1 MSIYREQAEDV
12 RTAWEWAS
20 LSLCALAIG
29 LGGLLLPSCKGSD
42 GPADPVLSDDD
53 DFKPP
58 MDLVLSA
65 VVIDKD
71 SGKVYPVYVPHVGGG
86 R

>member
-1 MSIYREQAEDV
+1 MNCDGEDV
-12 RTAWEWAS
+12 RELACV
-20 LSLCALAIG
+20 LCG
-29 LGGLLLPSCKGSD
+29 

-71 SGKVYPVYVPHVGGG
+71 SGKVYPVYVPHMGGG